1 MGRLVTIRIPFATD
15 AVIRIHDDI
24 IENAGGEFGVLNRGS
39 IAFTIERVNGKVI
52 RENINLCKVTS
63 IILRDF
69 VQGHPFVDGNKRIAF
84 ALVDIVLR
92 ENGYR
97 FNVGNDEIIE
107 FLLNL
112 AKREFELEGVEEWLM
127 KSVKLK

>member
-1 MGRLVTIRIPFATD
+1 MTIRIPFATD

-52 RENINLCKVTS
+52 RENIDLCKVTS

-107 FLLNL
+107 FLLSL

-127 KSVKLK
+127 KSVKLR

>member
-1 MGRLVTIRIPFATD
+1 M
-15 AVIRIHDDI
+15 
-24 IENAGGEFGVLNRGS
+24 
-39 IAFTIERVNGKVI
+39 I
-52 RENINLCKVTS
+52 RENIDLCKVTS

-97 FNVGNDEIIE
+97 FDVGNDEIIE
-107 FLLNL
+107 FLLSL
-112 AKREFELEGVEEWLM
+112 AKREFELEGAEEWLR
-127 KSVKLK
+127 KSVKLR

>member
-1 MGRLVTIRIPFATD
+1 MTIRIPFATD
-15 AVIRIHDDI
+15 AVIRIHDDL

-52 RENINLCKVTS
+52 RENIDLCKVTS

-107 FLLNL
+107 FLLSL

-127 KSVKLK
+127 KSVKLR

>member
-1 MGRLVTIRIPFATD
+1 MKIEIPFTTD
-15 AVIRIHDDI
+15 AVVRIHDDI
-24 IENAGGEFGVLNRGS
+24 IENAGGEFGVLNIGL

-52 RENINLCKVTS
+52 RGNIDLCKVTS

-69 VQGHPFVDGNKRIAF
+69 VQSHPFVDGNKRIAF

-107 FLLNL
+107 FLLSL
-112 AKREFELEGVEEWLM
+112 AKREIELEGVEEWLM
-127 KSVKLK
+127 KSVKSK

>member
-1 MGRLVTIRIPFATD
+1 MKIEIPFTTD

-24 IENAGGEFGVLNRGS
+24 IENAGGEFGVLNIGL

-52 RENINLCKVTS
+52 RENIDLFKVTS

-69 VQGHPFVDGNKRIAF
+69 VQSHPFVDGNKRIAF

-107 FLLNL
+107 FLLSL
-112 AKREFELEGVEEWLM
+112 AKKEFELEGVEEWLM
-127 KSVKLK
+127 KSVKLR

>member
-1 MGRLVTIRIPFATD
+1 MTIRIPFATD

-52 RENINLCKVTS
+52 RENIDLCKVTS

-84 ALVDIVLR
+84 ALVDIALR

-107 FLLNL
+107 FLLSL

-127 KSVKLK
+127 KSVKLR

>member
-1 MGRLVTIRIPFATD
+1 M
-15 AVIRIHDDI
+15 
-24 IENAGGEFGVLNRGS
+24 
-39 IAFTIERVNGKVI
+39 I
-52 RENINLCKVTS
+52 RENIDLCKVTS

-107 FLLNL
+107 FLLSL
-112 AKREFELEGVEEWLM
+112 AKREIELEDVEEWLM
-127 KSVKLK
+127 KSVKSK

>member
-1 MGRLVTIRIPFATD
+1 M
-15 AVIRIHDDI
+15 
-24 IENAGGEFGVLNRGS
+24 
-39 IAFTIERVNGKVI
+39 I
-52 RENINLCKVTS
+52 RENIDLFKVTS

-69 VQGHPFVDGNKRIAF
+69 VQSRPFVDGNKRIAF

-107 FLLNL
+107 FLLSL
-112 AKREFELEGVEEWLM
+112 AKREIELEDVEEWLM
-127 KSVKLK
+127 KSVKSK

>member
-1 MGRLVTIRIPFATD
+1 M
-15 AVIRIHDDI
+15 
-24 IENAGGEFGVLNRGS
+24 
-39 IAFTIERVNGKVI
+39 NGKVI
-52 RENINLCKVTS
+52 RENIDLCKVAS

-69 VQGHPFVDGNKRIAF
+69 IQGHPFVDGNKRIAF

-107 FLLNL
+107 FLLSL

-127 KSVKLK
+127 KSVKLR

>member
-1 MGRLVTIRIPFATD
+1 VTVRIPFATD

-24 IENAGGEFGVLNRGS
+24 IENVGGEFGVLNIGL

-52 RENINLCKVTS
+52 RENIDLCKVTS

-92 ENGYR
+92 ENGYK
-97 FNVGNDEIIE
+97 FNAGNDEIIE
-107 FLLNL
+107 FLLSL
-112 AKREFELEGVEEWLM
+112 AKREIELEEVEEWLM
-127 KSVKLK
+127 KSVKSI

>member
-1 MGRLVTIRIPFATD
+1 MTVRIPFATD

-24 IENAGGEFGVLNRGS
+24 IENVGGEFGVLNIGL

-52 RENINLCKVTS
+52 RENIDLCKVTS

-107 FLLNL
+107 FLLSL
-112 AKREFELEGVEEWLM
+112 AKREIELEGVEEWLM
-127 KSVKLK
+127 KSVKLR

>member
-1 MGRLVTIRIPFATD
+1 MKIEIPFTTD

-24 IENAGGEFGVLNRGS
+24 IENAGGEFGVLNIGL
-39 IAFTIERVNGKVI
+39 IAFTIDRVNGKVI
-52 RENINLCKVTS
+52 RENIDLCKVAS

-69 VQGHPFVDGNKRIAF
+69 IQGHPFVDGNKRIAF

-97 FNVGNDEIIE
+97 FNVENDEIIE
-107 FLLNL
+107 FLLSL
-112 AKREFELEGVEEWLM
+112 AKREIELEGVEEWLM
-127 KSVKLK
+127 KSVKSK

>member
-1 MGRLVTIRIPFATD
+1 MTIRIPFATD

-24 IENAGGEFGVLNRGS
+24 IENTGGEFGVLNRGS

-52 RENINLCKVTS
+52 RENIDLCKVTS

-107 FLLNL
+107 FLLSL
-112 AKREFELEGVEEWLM
+112 AKREFELEDVEEWLM
-127 KSVKLK
+127 KSVKSK

>member
-1 MGRLVTIRIPFATD
+1 VKIEIPFTTD

-24 IENAGGEFGVLNRGS
+24 IENAGGEFGVLNIGL
-39 IAFTIERVNGKVI
+39 IAFTIERANGKVI
-52 RENINLCKVTS
+52 REDIDLFKVTS

-69 VQGHPFVDGNKRIAF
+69 VQSHPFVDGNKRIAF

-107 FLLNL
+107 FLLSL
-112 AKREFELEGVEEWLM
+112 AKREIELEGVEEWLM
-127 KSVKLK
+127 KSVKSK

>member
-1 MGRLVTIRIPFATD
+1 MTIRIPFATD

-24 IENAGGEFGVLNRGS
+24 IENAGGEFGVLNIGL
-39 IAFTIERVNGKVI
+39 IAFTIDRVNGKVI
-52 RENINLCKVTS
+52 RENIDLCKVAS

-69 VQGHPFVDGNKRIAF
+69 IQGHPFVDGNKRIAF

-107 FLLNL
+107 FLLSL
-112 AKREFELEGVEEWLM
+112 AKREIELEGVEEWLM
-127 KSVKLK
+127 KSVKLR